1 MEGEATIGYR
11 RGMARQKQL
20 LTVWNPYYQP
30 ETIQVHADIL
40 RRQPQDRRVWWARLY
55 KRSQPFGEAEARE
68 RFPKVVEVADEA
80 RRQGR
85 DLVLY
90 ATNYQTLHALRVERV
105 VFGDELAPAENAFV
119 PAYYRREGLHP
130 ALWFL
135 VRDIRALAFNQVET
149 LRYFLE
155 SGDLASGVS
164 GYDPYAA
171 FKHDYPIPVEG
182 PPVEELFDPA
192 RLRGKVRCFADL
204 PETIFAP
211 EIAEARRDLAG
222 LLGATWE
229 RLEEKSQAFL
239 ATSWVVYGQHQNT
252 PGFDLSAAFSGVA
265 RAVETEI
272 CEGVVEPFVQVARA
286 EMASEAWDALFDD
299 RRGGKITLGS
309 VPPILKNTAEI
320 ATRLRLNLVWRL
332 HGDPSWRQWLR
343 DFVDIRNDAF
353 HVKQL
358 RKDRVRVRLTEIL
371 APRGETRLEPVVA
384 AKDQVR
390 AHLRAC
396 AERDGLDL
404 GPLLSRFSKRS

>member
-1 MEGEATIGYR
+1 
-11 RGMARQKQL
+11 MARQKQL

-40 RRQPQDRRVWWARLY
+40 RRQEHDRRVWWARLY
-55 KRSQPFGEAEARE
+55 KSSQPFDEARARQ
-68 RFPKVVEVADEA
+68 RFPRVVEVADEA
-80 RRQGR
+80 RREGR
-85 DLVLY
+85 DFVLY

-105 VFGDELAPAENAFV
+105 VFGDALGPEEAAFV
-119 PAYYRREGLHP
+119 PAYYRREILHP

-182 PPVEELFDPA
+182 PPVEGLFDPS
-192 RLRGKVRCFADL
+192 RLRGKVRCYADL

-211 EIAEARRDLAG
+211 EIAAARRDLAR
-222 LLGATWE
+222 LLEGTWD

-239 ATSWVVYGQHQNT
+239 ATAQVVYGQHQNT

-272 CEGVVEPFVQVARA
+272 CEGVIEPFVQIARA
-286 EMASEAWDALFDD
+286 ELGEEAWSARFEKDP
-299 RRGGKITLGS
+299 RGGKITLGR

-320 ATRLRLNLVWRL
+320 ATRLRLTHIWRL
-332 HGDPSWRQWLR
+332 HGDSSWRQWLR

-358 RKDRVRVRLTEIL
+358 RKDRVRVRLGEIL

-384 AKDQVR
+384 AKEQIR
-390 AHLRAC
+390 AYLRAS
-396 AERDGLDL
+396 AKENGLDM
-404 GPLLSRFSKRS
+404 GPLLSRFGKGAGASGRA